1 MSGNARATTVAST
14 ALPPTSAPVSESGV
28 TSAAKAPG
36 LPRLSLDMPALT
48 PETPGV
54 RRSIDRARASMDD
67 NKARAQHVSTE
78 AASGGYA
85 QLADD
90 E

>member
-1 MSGNARATTVAST
+1 
-14 ALPPTSAPVSESGV
+14 
-28 TSAAKAPG
+28 
-36 LPRLSLDMPALT
+36 MPALT

-54 RRSIDRARASMDD
+54 RRSIDRTRASMDD